1 MQLYDSILDNKL
13 HSVPRV
19 LDKSLITALLSFKFY
34 CNQFS
39 REYSERRVIFQERR
53 KVQYP

>member
-19 LDKSLITALLSFKFY
+19 LDK
-34 CNQFS
+34 
-39 REYSERRVIFQERR
+39 REYSERRAISKERR
-53 KVQYP
+53 LILNQRRLKVQ

>member
-19 LDKSLITALLSFKFY
+19 LDKK
-34 CNQFS
+34 
-39 REYSERRVIFQERR
+39 YSERGVIFQERSLS
-53 KVQYP
+53 VE